1 MADYLLDDRYTMI
14 ELIATG
20 GMGEV
25 WRGSDQIRSTQ
36 SRQPI
41 P

>member
-1 MADYLLDDRYTMI
+1 MADYVLDDRYTLI

-25 WRGSDQIRSTQ
+25 WRGGD
-36 SRQPI
+36 
-41 P
+41 